1 MPLVSLIIGS
11 ESDRPIGDK
20 IRDLLRSFGVEVE
33 YMVISAHRTPEELR
47 KYVKESRAEVFI
59 AVAGLS
65 AALPGAI
72 ASATIKPVIGVPKE
86 VKLMGLDSLLSIVQ
100 MPPGVPVAC
109 VGVDNATN
117 AAILAV
123 EILALKYPELEKKLE
138 EYREN
143 MRRESAKK
151 LE

>member
-1 MPLVSLIIGS
+1 MPIVSLVIGS

-20 IRDLLRSFGVEVE
+20 IRDLLKSFGVEVE

-47 KYVKESRAEVFI
+47 KYVKESRAEAFI

-72 ASATIKPVIGVPKE
+72 ASTTIKPVIGVPRE
-86 VKLMGLDSLLSIVQ
+86 VKLMGLDSLFSIVQ

-109 VGVDNATN
+109 VGLDNATN
-117 AAILAV
+117 AAILAI

>member
-72 ASATIKPVIGVPKE
+72 ASATIKPVIGVPRE
-86 VKLMGLDSLLSIVQ
+86 VKLMGLDSLLSTVQ

-123 EILALKYPELEKKLE
+123 EILALKYPELEKRLE

>member
-20 IRDLLRSFGVEVE
+20 IRDLLRGFGIEVE
-33 YMVISAHRTPEELR
+33 YMVISVHRAPDELR

-72 ASATIKPVIGVPKE
+72 ASATIKPVIGVPRE

-109 VGVDNATN
+109 VGLDNAAN
-117 AAILAV
+117 AAILAI

-143 MRRESAKK
+143 LRRESAKK
-151 LE
+151 LD

>member
-1 MPLVSLIIGS
+1 MPIVSLVIGS

-20 IRDLLRSFGVEVE
+20 IRDLLKSFGVEVE

-47 KYVKESRAEVFI
+47 KYVKESRAEAFI

-72 ASATIKPVIGVPKE
+72 ASTTIKPVIGVPRE
-86 VKLMGLDSLLSIVQ
+86 VKLMGLDSLFSIVQ

-109 VGVDNATN
+109 VGLDNATN
-117 AAILAV
+117 AAILAI

-138 EYREN
+138 EYRED

>member
-20 IRDLLRSFGVEVE
+20 IRDLLRGFGIEVE
-33 YMVISAHRTPEELR
+33 YMVISAHRAPDELR

-72 ASATIKPVIGVPKE
+72 ASATIKPVIGVPRE

-109 VGVDNATN
+109 VGLDNAAN
-117 AAILAV
+117 AAILAI

-143 MRRESAKK
+143 LRRESAKK
-151 LE
+151 LD